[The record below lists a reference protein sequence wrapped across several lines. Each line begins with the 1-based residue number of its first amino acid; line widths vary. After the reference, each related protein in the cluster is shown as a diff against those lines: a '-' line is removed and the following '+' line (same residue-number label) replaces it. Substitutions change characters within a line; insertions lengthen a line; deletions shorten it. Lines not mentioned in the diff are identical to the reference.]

1 MSTITASSVHYGSSA
16 ATVRTARSRRALLAC
31 AVAAGPLYVVSGL
44 TQALTRAGF
53 DLTRHP
59 LSLLSN
65 GTLGW
70 IQITTFVVAG
80 VLTVLGAAGLR
91 GHLGSRWAA
100 RLVALYGVGLVAAGT
115 FVADPMD
122 GFPVGTPPGPPAV
135 VSWHGMLHFM
145 AGGVGFLGL
154 IGACLVLARRFRRA
168 GRRGWAVYSAVTGVL
183 FTAAFAGIASG
194 SATATLTVAFG
205 VAVVLGWTW
214 LTAVLLDARRA
225 NS

>member
-1 MSTITASSVHYGSSA
+1 MTTIAASSVHSGTSTTA
-16 ATVRTARSRRALLAC
+16 ARTRRARLAC
-31 AVAAGPLYVVSGL
+31 LAAAGPLYVASGL
-44 TQALTRAGF
+44 TQALTRDGF

-65 GTLGW
+65 GSLGW
-70 IQITTFVVAG
+70 IQISTFMAAG
-80 VLTVLGAAGLR
+80 VLTIVGAPGLR
-91 GHLGSRWAA
+91 TAR
-100 RLVALYGVGLVAAGT
+100 RLVALYGAGLVAAGA

-135 VSWHGMLHFM
+135 VTWHGMLHFM

-154 IGACLVLARRFRRA
+154 IAACLVLARRFRRA
-168 GRRGWAVYSAVTGVL
+168 GRRGWAAYSAVTGVL
-183 FTAAFAGIASG
+183 FTAGFAGIASG
-194 SATATLTVAFG
+194 PATAARGVAFG

-225 NS
+225 DS

>member
-1 MSTITASSVHYGSSA
+1 MTTVTASPVHYGP
-16 ATVRTARSRRALLAC
+16 ATATARSHRALLAC
-31 AVAAGPLYVVSGL
+31 AAAAGPLYVAEGL
-44 TQALTRAGF
+44 AQALTRDGF

-65 GTLGW
+65 GPLGW
-70 IQITTFVVAG
+70 IHITTFVVAG
-80 VLTVLGAAGLR
+80 ALTVLGAIGLR

-100 RLVALYGVGLVAAGT
+100 RLVALYGAGLVAAGV

-122 GFPVGTPPGPPAV
+122 GFPVGTPPGPPAA

-145 AGGVGFLGL
+145 SGGIGFLGL
-154 IGACLVLARRFRRA
+154 IAACLVLARRFRRA
-168 GRRGWAVYSAVTGVL
+168 GRRGWAAYSAVTGVL
-183 FTAAFAGIASG
+183 FTAGFAGIASG
-194 SATATLTVAFG
+194 PATAARGVAFG

-225 NS
+225 DS